1 MYALDD
7 PPLRI
12 AECGDFYSAGM
23 SGLGT
28 NRTSQGGL
36 TMSVDRR

>member
-12 AECGDFYSAGM
+12 AECGHFYSAGM
-23 SGLGT
+23 SGFGHFSEVT
-28 NRTSQGGL
+28 GEPDDVCSSG
-36 TMSVDRR
+36 